1 MLDKVRTVSTRRHFD
16 FGHDLKTKA
25 GGIPM
30 RTFVKSAI
38 AVIMTSVLFLTAAC
52 SDSGGGGAEQ
62 AANGSAAGTDQGEK
76 FTLTLWTISDNADP
90 MTNLALGKAI
100 EMFKEQYPNGEIKV
114 EGKGRSEQLYDQ
126 LNIAISAGN
135 PPDLFW
141 SNIGQ
146 NISFYTKNGKVESL
160 ERYAQQYGWYE
171 AYPQSNIEFQKKFLG
186 DFYALPGNY
195 NAMGIWYKK
204 DIFKKYGLQEP
215 KTYEELLQIAATL
228 KANGITP
235 MVMAGKWPAIVTRLF
250 DGILEMETGAELH
263 DKLLLGEA
271 RFNVPEVVE
280 AFRKLK
286 EDWVDNNYFQEGYL
300 SNEEAQ
306 TNNLWYSG
314 KAAMWFSGSWEFG
327 NLRNNNQNIEDYD
340 FFPFPTGV
348 EPYRIVAFGDGYYMS
363 SESEHK
369 DEAAA
374 FLNAMSSLEAQRAIL
389 ETNPESSS
397 ARIGA
402 IDLDKVNETKRRIV
416 DLLQNSGTYVPTN
429 EMGTEPRVTDVLFDV
444 QTRVLT
450 GEISPQE
457 AADILDEKAA
467 EFGWYKE

>member
-1 MLDKVRTVSTRRHFD
+1 MK
-16 FGHDLKTKA
+16 KW
-25 GGIPM
+25 M
-30 RTFVKSAI
+30 RSASSFI
-38 AVIMTSVLFLTAAC
+38 LVAVVLALAAC
-52 SDSGGGGAEQ
+52 GGNNAGNSSSNGNTEGTANNGEAAGAEK
-62 AANGSAAGTDQGEK
+62 GEK
-76 FTLTLWTISDNADP
+76 FTLSLWTISDNADP

-100 EMFKEQYPNGEIKV
+100 ELFKQEYPNGEIKV
-114 EGKGRSEQLYDQ
+114 EGKGRPEQLYDQ
-126 LNIAISAGN
+126 LNIAVSGGN
-135 PPDLFW
+135 APDLFW
-141 SNIGQ
+141 SNVGQ
-146 NISFYTKNGKVESL
+146 NVSFYVKNGKVESL
-160 ERYAQQYGWYE
+160 DKYAQQYGWYE
-171 AYPQSNIEFQKKFLG
+171 AYPESATSYQKRFLG

-204 DIFKKYGLQEP
+204 DIFEKYSLSEP
-215 KTYEELLQIAATL
+215 KTYDELLQIASTL
-228 KANGITP
+228 KENGVIP
-235 MVMAGKWPAIVTRLF
+235 MVMAGKWPALVTRLF
-250 DGILEMETGAELH
+250 DGILEMEAGAELH

-271 RFNVPEVVE
+271 KFNSPEVVE

-286 EDWVDNNYFQEGYL
+286 EDWVDNKYFQEGYL

-314 KAAMWFSGSWEFG
+314 KAAMWYSGSWEFG
-327 NLRNNNQNIEDYD
+327 NLRNNKQDVEGYD

-363 SESEHK
+363 SESKYK

-374 FLNAMSSLEAQRAIL
+374 FLNAMSTLEAQRITL
-389 ETNPESSS
+389 QQNPESSS

-402 IDLDKVNETKRRIV
+402 IDLDKVNDTKKKIV
-416 DLLQNSGTYVPTN
+416 ELLQNSGSYVPTN
-429 EMGTEPRVTDVLFDV
+429 EMGTEPRLTDVLFDV